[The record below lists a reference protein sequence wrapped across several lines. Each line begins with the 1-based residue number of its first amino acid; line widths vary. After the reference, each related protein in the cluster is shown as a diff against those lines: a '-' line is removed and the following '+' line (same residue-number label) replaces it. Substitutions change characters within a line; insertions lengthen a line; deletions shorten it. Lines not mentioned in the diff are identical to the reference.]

1 MRGWSP
7 RDCEW
12 ESVMPEWDRTLGTLS
27 QERWCDKKY
36 PVLFISAGVLL
47 PRRYRTRACDESS
60 SDYEKLSN
68 PQARFSTT
76 TVERETRAL
85 NQVSGT

>member
-1 MRGWSP
+1 
-7 RDCEW
+7 
-12 ESVMPEWDRTLGTLS
+12 MPEWDRTLGTLS

-36 PVLFISAGVLL
+36 PVLFISAGVIL
-47 PRRYRTRACDESS
+47 PRRYRTRTCDKSS
-60 SDYEKLSN
+60 SDYETLS
-68 PQARFSTT
+68 PKARFSTT